1 MSMIDDS
8 LQLHFKDMAEI
19 VGGNGFSVVRMT
31 DASERRALCIICD
44 QAMTG
49 QLAIRSK
56 NVPGR
61 QIMLPEVLFDMLL
74 DENSIDDFYIQA
86 FGIYQGQY
94 QVVLYNRR
102 LDSHKFIRISDA
114 ILLHVMAG
122 VPFYILRSLMAMQST
137 RFSPDNP
144 AISIPINTLDTES
157 LNRELEHAVEN
168 EDYRLAAILRDE
180 ILKRKNS

>member
-1 MSMIDDS
+1 MMEDS

-31 DASERRALCIICD
+31 DASEQRALCIICD
-44 QAMTG
+44 QAMTE
-49 QLAIRSK
+49 QLAIRNR
-56 NVPGR
+56 NVPGH
-61 QIMLPEVLFDMLL
+61 QMMLPEVLFDMLL
-74 DENSIDDFYIQA
+74 DVNSIDDFYIQV

-94 QVVLYNRR
+94 KVLLYNER
-102 LDSHKFIRISDA
+102 LNSHKFIRITDA

-122 VPFYILRSLMAMQST
+122 VPFYILSALMAMQST
-137 RFSPDNP
+137 PFSPNNP